1 MWFFDWFEDYFGT
14 VRDWF
19 EDTADD
25 IRWVPVLGEY
35 LAYPF
40 DWIGWAFANLET
52 AAAYASD
59 WADDVYSSAWDVF
72 WDVKG
77 YIENEWSILTK
88 SAWDRF
94 WDIKTYIEDEW
105 SILTKS
111 ARDRFWDIKA
121 YAESTWSILTKSTRD
136 IFNDIQSYAESTWSI
151 LTKTS
156 GDIFSDIKGYAES
169 TWSILLESKDSIWT
183 YLENYKLGAWFD
195 TQILKAKTTILG
207 FVTVE
212 LGYLTTEWFKFL
224 EASWASVQDSFAWLT
239 GKLLEIVDEEIDAF
253 KDRIWNIIERFVEK
267 F

>member
-19 EDTADD
+19 ENTADD
-25 IRWVPVLGEY
+25 IRGVPVLGGY

-59 WADDVYSSAWDVF
+59 WADGVYSSARDVF
-72 WDVKG
+72 WDVKS

-88 SAWDRF
+88 SARDRF
-94 WDIKTYIEDEW
+94 YDIRSNIENEW

-111 ARDRFWDIKA
+111 ARDRFYDIRSNI
-121 YAESTWSILTKSTRD
+121 ENEWSILTKSARD
-136 IFNDIQSYAESTWSI
+136 RFY
-151 LTKTS
+151 
-156 GDIFSDIKGYAES
+156 DIKGDIES
-169 TWSILLESKDSIWT
+169 TWSILLESRDSIWI
-183 YLENYKLGAWFD
+183 YIENYKLGAWFD
-195 TQILKAKTTILG
+195 AQILKAKMTILG

-212 LGYLTTEWFKFL
+212 LGYLTTEWFKL
-224 EASWASVQDSFAWLT
+224 LNHSWYTFKDSFSWLT
-239 GKLLEIVDEEIDAF
+239 GKLLEIIDEEIDTF
-253 KDRIWNIIERFVEK
+253 KERIWNIIERFVEK